1 MFAQLGDVRFEVL
14 NSFTS
19 FEENHVANF
28 AKHDVL
34 KGRPRLQAMGN
45 DLTTLRF
52 AVRLHWRL
60 GDVDTAY
67 RGLVGAKEGQQ
78 AVSLVYGSGRFVGW
92 FVIERLTAR
101 TTQMD
106 AHGRTASRELDI
118 ELTEFVGDPSNLSST
133 PAILLGKQNPLMA
146 MLPESVRGK
155 VTPLMENVQKA
166 VKVYRTVEKEVG
178 QVQQLVYHAKEL
190 RNDPVGTL
198 HAVSS
203 ALDIGSFALGKLN
216 GLPEVTSKLGNLA
229 GVASFAAQ
237 SAQAASQLGNT
248 VGLLRQGFESNQIGV
263 WLDNGINSVDQVVE
277 SLQNGAGAV
286 ETLTAWLAMRK
297 DGQ

>member
-14 NSFTS
+14 HSFTS

-118 ELTEFVGDPSNLSST
+118 ELTEFVGDPNNPLPT
-133 PAILLGKQNPLMA
+133 PAVMSGKQNPLLS
-146 MLPESVRGK
+146 MLPESVKGQ
-155 VTPLMENVQKA
+155 VLPIVENVQKA

-178 QVQQLVYHAKEL
+178 QLQQLIYHAKEL
-190 RNDPVGTL
+190 HNDPAGAL
-198 HAVSS
+198 HAVSD
-203 ALDIGSFALGKLN
+203 ALNIGGSALGKLN
-216 GLPEVTSKLGNLA
+216 GLPEITDKLGDLA
-229 GVASFAAQ
+229 GVATFASQ
-237 SAQAASQLGNT
+237 SAQATSQLGSA
-248 VGLLRQGFESNQIGV
+248 VGLLRQGFESNQIGS
-263 WLDNGINSVDQVVE
+263 WLDNGINSVDQTVE